1 MRISDWSSDVCSS
14 DLARVHDGQR
24 RLARPS
30 GQARLDRY
38 FVLSG
43 SGCGCGFCFGPLRTK
58 HGLLREAHSV
68 RRSGGLKLDGMPL
81 AAATHAD
88 DCYRTDEHTSEI
100 QSIIRISDADF
111 FMHKTKNII

>member
-1 MRISDWSSDVCSS
+1 MCIYAVSQLTWCSYVRVHSLVKCPDV
-14 DLARVHDGQR
+14 ARVHDGPR
-24 RLARPS
+24 RLARPA

-43 SGCGCGFCFGPLRTK
+43 AGCGCGLCTGPLRTK

-68 RRSGGLKLDGMPL
+68 RRSGRLKLDGMAL

-88 DCYRTDEHTSEI
+88 DC
-100 QSIIRISDADF
+100 
-111 FMHKTKNII
+111 